1 MNILYYGMSGSAAN
15 SNLGWPLVIIGAILT
30 IVLPIIL
37 GHFCDSDN
45 WIAVAGI
52 ITGLCLIIGIFNLI
66 DSRSP
71 YITATLDNT
80 VSFTELQNKYELKK
94 KEGQLYTFKVL
105 NVDIDEWEQL
115 VKEKNN

>member
-1 MNILYYGMSGSAAN
+1 MNILYYGMSGSAADPTK
-15 SNLGWPLVIIGAILT
+15 GWLYI
-30 IVLPIIL
+30 
-37 GHFCDSDN
+37 
-45 WIAVAGI
+45 
-52 ITGLCLIIGIFNLI
+52 IIGIIVITIGLIIWCITSINEDWLVIPIIIGLAFIIIGVPKLI

-71 YITATLDNT
+71 YITATLDDT
-80 VSFTELQNKYELKK
+80 VSFTEIQTKYELKK

>member
-15 SNLGWPLVIIGAILT
+15 LNLGWPLVIIGAILM
-30 IVLPIIL
+30 IVLPIII

-45 WIAVAGI
+45 WLAVAIIAVSV
-52 ITGLCLIIGIFNLI
+52 CLIIGIYNLI

-71 YITATLDNT
+71 YIIATLDDT
-80 VSFTELQNKYELKK
+80 VSFTELQDKYELKK

-115 VKEKNN
+115 TKEKNN

>member
-15 SNLGWPLVIIGAILT
+15 PNLGWPLVIIGVILM
-30 IVLPIIL
+30 IVLPIII

-45 WIAVAGI
+45 WMAVAI
-52 ITGLCLIIGIFNLI
+52 IVVSVCLIIGIYNLI

-80 VSFTELQNKYELKK
+80 VPFTELQNKYELKK

-105 NVDIDEWEQL
+105 NVDINEWEQL

>member
-15 SNLGWPLVIIGAILT
+15 PNLGWPLVIIGAILM

-37 GHFCDSDN
+37 GHFCCSDN
-45 WIAVAGI
+45 WIPVVGI
-52 ITGLCLIIGIFNLI
+52 IVGLCLIRGTCNVI
-66 DSRSP
+66 DNRSP
-71 YITATLDNT
+71 YITAKLDNT
-80 VSFTELQNKYELKK
+80 VSFTEIQDKYELKK

-105 NVDIDEWEQL
+105 DVDIDEWEQL

>member
-15 SNLGWPLVIIGAILT
+15 PNLGWPLVIIGVILL
-30 IVLPIIL
+30 IVCPIIL
-37 GHFCDSDN
+37 GNLCSSDA
-45 WIAVAGI
+45 WIGIAGI
-52 ITGLCLIIGIFNLI
+52 IVFSCLIIGIVNLI
-66 DSRSP
+66 DNRSP
-71 YITATLDNT
+71 YITATLDDT
-80 VSFTELQNKYELKK
+80 VSFTEIQDKYELEK